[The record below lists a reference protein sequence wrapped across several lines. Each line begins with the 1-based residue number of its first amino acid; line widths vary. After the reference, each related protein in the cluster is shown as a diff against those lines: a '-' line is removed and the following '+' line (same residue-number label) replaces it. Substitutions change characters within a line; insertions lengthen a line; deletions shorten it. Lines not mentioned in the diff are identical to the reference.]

1 MRRPTVANCPTVEKR
16 NGRFVPPSIS
26 AVNCCARVFPS
37 RTACWAVGGCGF
49 PDTGSTRDG
58 TIADCV
64 NVLPPWNLKEG
75 VNDDPPAVLL
85 ARQSREQRMNRV
97 PSSPN
102 QRIGDDSTAIAEL
115 NALVGGS
122 SDLHI
127 GPDLDPALR
136 KLALC
141 VPTELFLQFGRMTEP
156 DDTRTTRIISRFRWG

>member
-1 MRRPTVANCPTVEKR
+1 MKPGELIPRTLVTPMRRPAVANCPTVEKR
-16 NGRFVPPSIS
+16 NGRFVPPSIA
-26 AVNCCARVFPS
+26 AVKLRARVFPS
-37 RTACWAVGGCGF
+37 RTACWAVGGCDF
-49 PDTGSTRDG
+49 PDKGG

-75 VNDDPPAVLL
+75 VDDDPPAVLL

-115 NALVGGS
+115 NGLVGGS

-141 VPTELFLQFGRMTEP
+141 VPTELFLQFREN
-156 DDTRTTRIISRFRWG
+156 DRTR